1 VSGGPDILGRSPPA
15 HGGRHV
21 NPMITIEN
29 VTPKK
34 SKFKLARGPTSSL
47 VVPATPSPSKR
58 RATHAETKTL
68 EANVVGLA
76 MTGKLAKAGRRAV
89 ASQVDH
95 GLPVTFK
102 RGQKVIKVH
111 ADGREE
117 LLATL
122 DRPAAYTLPKGVR
135 VIR

>member
-1 VSGGPDILGRSPPA
+1 
-15 HGGRHV
+15 
-21 NPMITIEN
+21 MITIVA

-34 SKFKLARGPTSSL
+34 SKFKTGSGAASS
-47 VVPATPSPSKR
+47 VAAPSPAKR
-58 RATHAETKTL
+58 RTTTLPETRTL
-68 EANVVGLA
+68 EANLVGLA

-89 ASQVDH
+89 ASQVDR

-111 ADGREE
+111 PDGREE
-117 LLATL
+117 VLATL
-122 DRPAAYTLPKGVR
+122 DRPTYTLPKGVR

>member
-1 VSGGPDILGRSPPA
+1 
-15 HGGRHV
+15 
-21 NPMITIEN
+21 MITIAT
-29 VTPKK
+29 VMPKK
-34 SKFKLARGPTSSL
+34 SKFKTGSGAISG
-47 VVPATPSPSKR
+47 VAAPSPAKR
-58 RATHAETKTL
+58 RTTRPEARTL

-89 ASQVDH
+89 ASQVDR

-117 LLATL
+117 ILATL
-122 DRPAAYTLPKGVR
+122 ERPAYTLPKGVR